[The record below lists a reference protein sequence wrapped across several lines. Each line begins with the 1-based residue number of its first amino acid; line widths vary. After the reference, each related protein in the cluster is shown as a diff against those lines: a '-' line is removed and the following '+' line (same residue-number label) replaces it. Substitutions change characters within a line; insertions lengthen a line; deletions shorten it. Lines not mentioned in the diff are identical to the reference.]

1 MQLLVLVER
10 HQIAD
15 GPQPN
20 RYIRVGHGK
29 VDVIGR

>member
-1 MQLLVLVER
+1 MQLLLLAER

-20 RYIRVGHGK
+20 LYIRVGHGK
-29 VDVIGR
+29 VEVIGR